1 MNDAT
6 ILSTGTLTGD
16 NIINEAGE
24 KLGSLKEIMIDFD
37 RGTVVYGVLS
47 RGGVAGI
54 GEKLF
59 AVPWSLF
66 RVDTEHKQL
75 VVNLSEESLEN
86 SPGFDPDNW
95 PRFADTSWGGEVHEH
110 FGVDPYW
117 ARDPEPD
124 PDRTATG
131 L

>member
-1 MNDAT
+1 MT
-6 ILSTGTLTGD
+6 TGTVLSAGTLKGD
-16 NIINEAGE
+16 AVVNADGD
-24 KLGSLKEIMIDFD
+24 KLGTLKEIMIDFD

-59 AVPWSLF
+59 AVPWTLF
-66 RVDTEHKQL
+66 DVDTEEKEL
-75 VVNLSEESLEN
+75 VLNLDEERLEN

-95 PRFADTSWGGEVHEH
+95 PKFADEVWGTELHEH

-117 ARDPEPD
+117 AQGRG
-124 PDRTATG
+124 DRAPSSG